1 MAGGTWKLRDWRPP
15 RWGVVTAVALAL
27 ATVLAVAY
35 DDNWLKAP
43 IERRVAAV
51 TGRHFD
57 IGGDLDVSLGRAI
70 GVDAVGVS
78 LGNAD
83 WAKNPVMAR
92 ARRVQVDIDPW
103 PLLRGRLDVTRIAL
117 DKPEL
122 LLERNTRGEAN
133 WRFGRERPKRS
144 GTTIRALSIRQGTL
158 RVREPSLHTD
168 LKLAVDTE
176 ERDASDG
183 YAPIVAR
190 GTGRYRNEAFRLHG
204 RLDSPLKL
212 LRRGDGYRLDLTASA
227 GQTQLHAY
235 GTLEAPIDPARFAVR
250 ADASGQ
256 NLADLYRLIGI
267 AAPETPPY
275 RVTGRLSHE
284 GDVWHYSGFAG
295 KVGDSDMAGDV
306 SLDMGG
312 KRPSV
317 QARLYSSHL
326 DFDDLGGLIG
336 APPDTKPGETASPE
350 QRVAAQEKSA
360 SPRLLPDKPYNLE
373 KLRSLDAVVQLKAD
387 RVDAQ
392 KLPIEA
398 IDGRMRLEDGLLL
411 IDPLDVAIAG
421 GHMTGNIRLDA
432 RHNPIATQADLRL
445 QDVEVPK
452 LMPRISAKGFGR
464 IAGQA
469 RLAGRGN
476 SVAKMLATADG
487 EVGAV
492 MGSGAMSNLVLELA
506 GLDVA
511 ESLILMLSKDKTVP
525 VRCAYTDLA
534 VADGVATA
542 QSMALD
548 TTDTVIVGSGTID
561 LADERLDLE
570 LKARPK
576 DISPVSLRG
585 PLDVDGTFKDPGF
598 HPQPARLAG
607 RVAAA
612 AALFAITP
620 PAALLALFETG
631 PGKDLDCAGK
641 TKAVAQAEDASQAE
655 AVTRP
660 KT

>member
-27 ATVLAVAY
+27 VAVLAVAY
-35 DDNWLKAP
+35 DDNWLKLP

-51 TGRHFD
+51 TGRHFE

-70 GVDAVGVS
+70 SVDAAGVS

-92 ARRVQVDIDPW
+92 AQRVRVDIDPW
-103 PLLRGRLDVTRIAL
+103 PLLRGRLDVTRVAL
-117 DKPEL
+117 DKPEV

-133 WRFGRERPKRS
+133 WRFDRERPKRS
-144 GTTIRALSIRQGTL
+144 ATTIRALSIRQGTL

-235 GTLEAPIDPARFAVR
+235 GTLEAPIDPGRFAVR

-256 NLADLYRLIGI
+256 DLAELYRLIGI

-350 QRVAAQEKSA
+350 QRVEAQEKSA

-373 KLRSLDAVVQLKAD
+373 KLRSLDAVVQLKAE

-398 IDGRMRLEDGLLL
+398 IDSRMRLEDGLLR
-411 IDPLDVAIAG
+411 IEPLDVSIAG

-432 RHNPIATQADLRL
+432 RQNPIATRTDLRL
-445 QDVEVPK
+445 RGVELPK
-452 LMPRISAKGFGR
+452 LLPRVAPEGIGQ
-464 IAGQA
+464 IAGRA
-469 RLAGRGN
+469 RLEGHGN
-476 SVAKMLATADG
+476 SVAGMLATADG
-487 EVGAV
+487 DLGIV
-492 MGSGAMSNLVLELA
+492 MGSGRISNLTLELV

-511 ESLILMLSKDKTVP
+511 EAVKFLVGKDKTVP
-525 VRCAYTDLA
+525 VRCAYTDLT
-534 VADGVATA
+534 VADGVAKTRSLA
-542 QSMALD
+542 FD

-561 LADERLDLE
+561 LRDEKLDLE
-570 LKARPK
+570 LKPRPK
-576 DISPVSLRG
+576 DISPISLRG
-585 PLDVDGTFKDPGF
+585 PLEVTGTFKDPEF
-598 HPQPARLAG
+598 LPKPAPLAG

-612 AALFAITP
+612 AALFAIAP

-631 PGKDLDCAGK
+631 PGKDRDCSDP
-641 TKAVAQAEDASQAE
+641 TEPAEHQKS
-655 AVTRP
+655 
-660 KT
+660 

>member
-1 MAGGTWKLRDWRPP
+1 MAGGTRKLRDWRPP
-15 RWGVVTAVALAL
+15 RWGVVGALAL
-27 ATVLAVAY
+27 ALIAGIALAY

-51 TGRHFD
+51 TGRHFE

-70 GVDAVGVS
+70 GVDAVGIA

-92 ARRVQVDIDPW
+92 AQRIQVDIDPW
-103 PLLRGRLDVTRIAL
+103 PLFRGRLDVTRIAL

-122 LLERNTRGEAN
+122 LLERNARGEAN
-133 WRFGRERPKRS
+133 WRFDPKRPKRS
-144 GTTIRALSIRQGTL
+144 STTIRALSIRDGTL
-158 RVREPSLHTD
+158 RVREPTLHTD
-168 LKLAVDTE
+168 LRLAVETE
-176 ERDASDG
+176 RRDAKDG

-190 GTGRYRNEAFRLHG
+190 GTGRYRNEPFELHG
-204 RLDSPLKL
+204 RLDSPLQL
-212 LRRGDGYRLDLTASA
+212 LRRGEGYRLDLTASA
-227 GQTQLHAY
+227 GETRLHAY
-235 GTLEAPIDPARFAVR
+235 GTLDAPIDPNRFAVR

-256 NLADLYRLIGI
+256 DLADLYRLIGI

-284 GDVWHYSGFAG
+284 GDVWRYSGFAG

-306 SLDMGG
+306 TLDVGG
-312 KRPSV
+312 ERPSV
-317 QARLYSSHL
+317 HARLHSRRL

-350 QRVAAQEKSA
+350 QRVEAQEKSA

-373 KLRSLDAVVQLKAD
+373 KLRSLDAVVQLKAEH
-387 RVDAQ
+387 VDAQ

-398 IDGRMRLEDGLLL
+398 IDGRMQLEDGLLL
-411 IDPLDVAIAG
+411 IEPLDVAIAG

-432 RHNPIATQADLRL
+432 RQNPIATQTDLRL

-452 LMPRISAKGFGR
+452 LMPRINPKGFGR

-492 MGSGAMSNLVLELA
+492 MGSGEMSNLVLELA

-511 ESLILMLSKDKTVP
+511 ESLILLLKDKTVP

-542 QSMALD
+542 RSMALD
-548 TTDTVIVGSGTID
+548 TTDTVVVGSGTID

-612 AALFAITP
+612 AALFAIAP

-641 TKAVAQAEDASQAE
+641 TKAVAQAG

>member
-1 MAGGTWKLRDWRPP
+1 MAGGTRKLRDWRPP
-15 RWGVVTAVALAL
+15 RWGVVGALAL
-27 ATVLAVAY
+27 ALIAGIALAY

-51 TGRHFD
+51 TGRHFE
-57 IGGDLDVSLGRAI
+57 IGGDLDVSVGRAI
-70 GVDAVGVS
+70 GVDAVGIA

-83 WAKNPVMAR
+83 WAKDPVMAR
-92 ARRVQVDIDPW
+92 AQRIQVDIDPW
-103 PLLRGRLDVTRIAL
+103 PMFRGRLDVTRIAL

-122 LLERNTRGEAN
+122 LLERNARGEAN
-133 WRFGRERPKRS
+133 WRFDPKRPKRS
-144 GTTIRALSIRQGTL
+144 STTIRALSIRDGTL
-158 RVREPSLHTD
+158 RVREPTLHTD
-168 LKLAVDTE
+168 LRLAVETE
-176 ERDASDG
+176 RRDAKDG

-190 GTGRYRNEAFRLHG
+190 GTGRYRNEPFELHG
-204 RLDSPLKL
+204 RLDSPLQL
-212 LRRGDGYRLDLTASA
+212 LRRGEGYRLDLTASA
-227 GQTQLHAY
+227 GETRLHAY
-235 GTLEAPIDPARFAVR
+235 GTLDAPIDPNRFAVR

-256 NLADLYRLIGI
+256 DLADLYRLIGI

-284 GDVWHYSGFAG
+284 GDVWRYSGFAG

-306 SLDMGG
+306 TLDVGG
-312 KRPSV
+312 ERPSV
-317 QARLYSSHL
+317 HARLHSRRL

-350 QRVAAQEKSA
+350 QRVEAQEKSA

-373 KLRSLDAVVQLKAD
+373 KLRSLDAVVQLKAEH
-387 RVDAQ
+387 VDAQ

-398 IDGRMRLEDGLLL
+398 IDGRMQLEDGLLL
-411 IDPLDVAIAG
+411 IEPLDVAIAG

-432 RHNPIATQADLRL
+432 RQNPIATQTDLRL

-452 LMPRISAKGFGR
+452 LMPRINPKGFGR

-492 MGSGAMSNLVLELA
+492 MGSGEMSNLVLELA

-511 ESLILMLSKDKTVP
+511 ESLILLLKDKTVP

-542 QSMALD
+542 RSMALD
-548 TTDTVIVGSGTID
+548 TTDTVVVGSGTID

-612 AALFAITP
+612 AALFAIAP

-641 TKAVAQAEDASQAE
+641 TKAVAQAG